1 MTLVADKQRVKGV
14 LKEWDVLTEFL
25 TTPIVYHPGGW
36 EDTLPRHIKQSV
48 LEQRLEMVLNGG
60 WDVATDAEVV
70 CYLYTACL
78 VQPFTSDWTDIYLYE
93 GATLMPQIRQAI
105 PATPKELSDY
115 QMHELNDLKRKIRDS
130 QKRRRKSNR
139 KETDMSKRKLVMEEN
154 DGNVLLGV
162 LQEGCD
168 PIIKTKEGSI
178 EEVLPAV
185 PDFLK
190 EAEQQWAVSPKNP
203 TYKPPAK
210 PKAAATPAGGTAE
223 EAKAGPLPL
232 LAGTE
237 TATPAEETTG
247 EAAAEVAERTA
258 APAEAE
264 TETEVPPAVG
274 PEEVPAEVAVV
285 GEEKTGMSRMAE
297 QEVSER
303 IAEAPAPQPAEP
315 TPSTAAKT
323 GEWEYYLEDG
333 RGPFESVQLAMDA
346 LGLDKGTR
354 PSHNRWDRLSTAL
367 KEKIQRRPKS

>member
-1 MTLVADKQRVKGV
+1 LTLVADKQRVKAV
-14 LKEWDVLTEFL
+14 FKEWDVLTEVL

-36 EDTLPRHIKQSV
+36 EASLPEDNKRIV
-48 LEQRLEMVLNGG
+48 LEQRLEMVRNGG
-60 WDVATDAEVV
+60 WDRATDAEVV
-70 CYLYTACL
+70 SYLFTASL
-78 VQPFTSDWTDIYLYE
+78 VQPFTSDWTNIYLYVA
-93 GATLMPQIRQAI
+93 ATLMPQIRQSI
-105 PATPKELSDY
+105 PATPTELSDY
-115 QMHELNDLKRKIRDS
+115 QMHELNDLKHRIRDS
-130 QKRRRKSNR
+130 QKRRRISKR
-139 KETDMSKRKLVMEEN
+139 KEKNMSKRKLVMEEN

-210 PKAAATPAGGTAE
+210 PKAAATPPAAGE
-223 EAKAGPLPL
+223 EPKKTSDLPL
-232 LAGTE
+232 LADTE
-237 TATPAEETTG
+237 KATPAEETTG
-247 EAAAEVAERTA
+247 EAAAEVAEPTA

-264 TETEVPPAVG
+264 AETEVPPAVG